1 MTEEKKGI
9 VTEFKEFLLRGNVV
23 DLAIAVVIGTAFAA
37 LVKSLVTDILTPIV
51 TAIVGKPDFSGLSI
65 TIHKSTFLYGDF
77 LNTLI
82 TFLSIATVV
91 FFFVVKPMNM
101 IIERRRKSGVEDE
114 ASLSDEAKY
123 LCEIRDLLAARQGP
137 GE

>member
-51 TAIVGKPDFSGLSI
+51 TAIVGKPDFSGLSF

-123 LCEIRDLLAARQGP
+123 LCEIRDLLAARQP
-137 GE
+137 AE